1 MKGFCMNTKKRTVI
15 KDRVQAFNPRTERW
29 VKIDTDTGNIV
40 AHKKTEGKYKG
51 ICQA

>member
-1 MKGFCMNTKKRTVI
+1 MTNKKKRTVI

-29 VKIDTDTGNIV
+29 VKIDTDTGKIV

-51 ICQA
+51 IRKANPK